1 MNRSTYLAALLSGP
15 ILLGACAKS
24 TLAPVVHR
32 AEVEIPK
39 AIVTQRDRAE
49 REALAAP
56 GQDGYHTV
64 ASGDTLSLIAWRYQ
78 LDYKPLARW
87 NNIGPPYTIYPGQ
100 RIRLQPVAGQ
110 AGGKTKP
117 APAQK
122 TAPGAR
128 SLAAA
133 KKPPAARKKPAAKPK
148 ARPAQ
153 AGGRIA
159 WSWPVSGTLVALDS
173 PIARQGL
180 NISGQPRQPI
190 KTAAAGEVVYSGS
203 GLRGY
208 GKLII
213 IKHSEAYLSAYAHN
227 SKLLVNEGDQVRP
240 GQTISR
246 MGQDATG
253 RYLLHF
259 EIRRHGKPVDP
270 RKYLPAKR
278 AGFQL
283 PIHYVWRQ

>member
-1 MNRSTYLAALLSGP
+1 MNRNIYLAALLSGP

-32 AEVEIPK
+32 VEVKIPK
-39 AIVTQRDRAE
+39 AIVTQRDRSE
-49 REALAAP
+49 REYRATP
-56 GQDGYHTV
+56 GQDGYHIV

-87 NNIGPPYTIYPGQ
+87 NNIDPPYTIYPGQ
-100 RIRLQPVAGQ
+100 RIRLRSAADQ
-110 AGGKTKP
+110 AGGKAKP

-122 TAPGAR
+122 TAPAAR
-128 SLAAA
+128 AVAAA

-148 ARPAQ
+148 ARPAR

-159 WSWPVSGTLVALDS
+159 WSWPASGKLIALDS

-227 SKLLVNEGDQVRP
+227 SKLLVNEGDKVRP

-270 RKYLPAKR
+270 RQYLPAKR
-278 AGFQL
+278 AGFAL

>member
-1 MNRSTYLAALLSGP
+1 MRRDTYLAALVIGP

-32 AEVEIPK
+32 DEVKIPR

-64 ASGDTLSLIAWRYQ
+64 VSGDTLSLIAWRYQ

-87 NNIGPPYTIYPGQ
+87 NNINPPYTIYPGP
-100 RIRLQPVAGQ
+100 RIRLRPAAGK
-110 AGGKTKP
+110 AKP

-122 TAPGAR
+122 TAPAAR
-128 SLAAA
+128 SVAAA
-133 KKPPAARKKPAAKPK
+133 KKPPAARKKPAAKPR

-159 WSWPVSGTLVALDS
+159 WSWPASGQLIALDS

-180 NISGQPRQPI
+180 SISGQPRQPI

-227 SKLLVNEGDQVRP
+227 SRLLVNEGDKVRP

-278 AGFQL
+278 AGFAL

>member
-1 MNRSTYLAALLSGP
+1 MNRNPYLAALVIGP

-32 AEVEIPK
+32 AEVKIPK
-39 AIVTQRDRAE
+39 AVVTQRDRAE
-49 REALAAP
+49 SEAPAAP
-56 GQDGYHTV
+56 GQDGYHIV

-87 NNIGPPYTIYPGQ
+87 NNINPPYTIYPGQ
-100 RIRLQPVAGQ
+100 RIRLRPVAGQ
-110 AGGKTKP
+110 TGGKAKP
-117 APAQK
+117 ALAQK
-122 TAPGAR
+122 TAP
-128 SLAAA
+128 AA
-133 KKPPAARKKPAAKPK
+133 KKPSAARKKPAAKPK

-159 WSWPVSGTLVALDS
+159 WSWPASGKLIALDS

-180 NISGQPRQPI
+180 SISGQPEQPI
-190 KTAAAGEVVYSGS
+190 KTAAAGEVIYSGS
-203 GLRGY
+203 RLLGY

-213 IKHSEAYLSAYAHN
+213 IKHSEVYLSAYAHN
-227 SKLLVNEGDQVRP
+227 SKLLVNEGDKVRP

-270 RKYLPAKR
+270 RKYLPEKR
-278 AGFQL
+278 AGFAL

>member
-1 MNRSTYLAALLSGP
+1 MRRDTYLAALVIGP

-24 TLAPVVHR
+24 TLAPLVHR
-32 AEVEIPK
+32 DEVKIPRPV
-39 AIVTQRDRAE
+39 VTQRDRAA
-49 REALAAP
+49 REAPAAP

-87 NNIGPPYTIYPGQ
+87 NSIGPPYTIYPGQ
-100 RIRLQPVAGQ
+100 RIRLGPAAGQ
-110 AGGKTKP
+110 TGGGAEP
-117 APAQK
+117 ALAQK
-122 TAPGAR
+122 TAP
-128 SLAAA
+128 AA

-159 WSWPVSGTLVALDS
+159 WSWPASGRLLALDS

-180 NISGQPRQPI
+180 SISGQPEQPI
-190 KTAAAGEVVYSGS
+190 KTAAAGEVIYSGS
-203 GLRGY
+203 RLLGY

-213 IKHSEAYLSAYAHN
+213 IKHSEVYLSAYAHN
-227 SKLLVNEGDQVRP
+227 SKLLVNEGDKVGP

-270 RKYLPAKR
+270 RKYLPEKR
-278 AGFQL
+278 AGFAL

>member
-1 MNRSTYLAALLSGP
+1 MRRHTYLAALVIGP

-24 TLAPVVHR
+24 TLAPLVHR
-32 AEVEIPK
+32 DEVKIPRPV
-39 AIVTQRDRAE
+39 VTQRDRAA
-49 REALAAP
+49 REAPAAP

-87 NNIGPPYTIYPGQ
+87 NSIGPPYTIYPGQ
-100 RIRLQPVAGQ
+100 RIRLGPAAGQ
-110 AGGKTKP
+110 TGGGAQP
-117 APAQK
+117 ALAQK
-122 TAPGAR
+122 TAP
-128 SLAAA
+128 AA

-159 WSWPVSGTLVALDS
+159 WSWPASGRLLALDS

-180 NISGQPRQPI
+180 SISGQPEQPI
-190 KTAAAGEVVYSGS
+190 KTAAAGEVIYSGS
-203 GLRGY
+203 RLLGY

-213 IKHSEAYLSAYAHN
+213 IKHSEVYLSAYAHN
-227 SKLLVNEGDQVRP
+227 SKLLVNEGDKVGP

-270 RKYLPAKR
+270 RKYLPEKR
-278 AGFQL
+278 AGFAL

>member
-1 MNRSTYLAALLSGP
+1 MRRDTYLAALVIGP

-24 TLAPVVHR
+24 TLAPLVHR
-32 AEVEIPK
+32 DEVKIPRPV
-39 AIVTQRDRAE
+39 VTQRDRAA
-49 REALAAP
+49 REAPAAP

-87 NNIGPPYTIYPGQ
+87 NSIGPPYTIYPGQ
-100 RIRLQPVAGQ
+100 RIRLGPAAGQ
-110 AGGKTKP
+110 TGGGAEP
-117 APAQK
+117 ALAQK
-122 TAPGAR
+122 TAP
-128 SLAAA
+128 AA

-159 WSWPVSGTLVALDS
+159 WSWPASGRLLALDS

-180 NISGQPRQPI
+180 SISGQPEQPI
-190 KTAAAGEVVYSGS
+190 KTAAAGEVIYSGS
-203 GLRGY
+203 RLLGY

-213 IKHSEAYLSAYAHN
+213 IKHSEVYLSAYAHN
-227 SKLLVNEGDQVRP
+227 SKLLVNEGDKVRP

-270 RKYLPAKR
+270 RKYLPEKR
-278 AGFQL
+278 AGFAL

>member
-1 MNRSTYLAALLSGP
+1 MNRDTYLAALVIGP

-24 TLAPVVHR
+24 TLAPVVQR
-32 AEVEIPK
+32 AEVKIPK

-49 REALAAP
+49 REYRAAP
-56 GQDGYHTV
+56 GQDGYHIV

-87 NNIGPPYTIYPGQ
+87 NNINPPYTIYPGQ
-100 RIRLQPVAGQ
+100 RIRLQPAAGQ
-110 AGGKTKP
+110 TGGKAKP

-122 TAPGAR
+122 TAPATR
-128 SLAAA
+128 AVAAA
-133 KKPPAARKKPAAKPK
+133 KKPAAKPK

-159 WSWPVSGTLVALDS
+159 WSWPVSGQLIALDS

-180 NISGQPRQPI
+180 NISGQPQQPI

-227 SKLLVNEGDQVRP
+227 SKLLVNEGDKVRP

-270 RKYLPAKR
+270 RQYLPANR
-278 AGFQL
+278 AGFAL

>member
-1 MNRSTYLAALLSGP
+1 MNRSTYLAAILFGP

-24 TLAPVVHR
+24 TLSPVVHR
-32 AEVEIPK
+32 AEVKIPR
-39 AIVTQRDRAE
+39 AVVTQRDRSE
-49 REALAAP
+49 RESLATP

-87 NNIGPPYTIYPGQ
+87 NNIDPPYTIYPGQ
-100 RIRLQPVAGQ
+100 RIRLRPAAGQ
-110 AGGKTKP
+110 TGGKAKP

-122 TAPGAR
+122 TAPAAR
-128 SLAAA
+128 SVAAA
-133 KKPPAARKKPAAKPK
+133 KKPPAARKKPAAQPK

-159 WSWPVSGTLVALDS
+159 WAWPASGRLIALDS

-180 NISGQPRQPI
+180 SISGQPRQPI

-213 IKHSEAYLSAYAHN
+213 IKHSEVYLSAYAHN
-227 SKLLVNEGDQVRP
+227 SKLLVNEGDKVRP

-278 AGFQL
+278 AGLAL

>member
-1 MNRSTYLAALLSGP
+1 MRRHTYLAALVIGP

-24 TLAPVVHR
+24 TLAPLVHR
-32 AEVEIPK
+32 DEVKIPRPV
-39 AIVTQRDRAE
+39 VTQRDRAA
-49 REALAAP
+49 REAPAAP

-110 AGGKTKP
+110 TGGGAQP
-117 APAQK
+117 ALAQK
-122 TAPGAR
+122 TAP
-128 SLAAA
+128 AA
-133 KKPPAARKKPAAKPK
+133 KKPPAARKKPPAKPK

-159 WSWPVSGTLVALDS
+159 WSWPASGRLLALDS

-180 NISGQPRQPI
+180 SISGQPEQPI
-190 KTAAAGEVVYSGS
+190 KTAAAGEVIYSGS
-203 GLRGY
+203 RLLGY

-213 IKHSEAYLSAYAHN
+213 IKHSEVYLSAYAHN
-227 SKLLVNEGDQVRP
+227 SKLLVNEGDKVGP

-270 RKYLPAKR
+270 RKYLPEKR
-278 AGFQL
+278 ARLRG

>member
-1 MNRSTYLAALLSGP
+1 MRRHTYLAALVIGP

-24 TLAPVVHR
+24 TLAPLVHR
-32 AEVEIPK
+32 DEVKIPRPV
-39 AIVTQRDRAE
+39 VTQRDRAA
-49 REALAAP
+49 REAPAAP

-87 NNIGPPYTIYPGQ
+87 NSIGPPYTIYPGQ
-100 RIRLQPVAGQ
+100 RIRLGPAAGQ
-110 AGGKTKP
+110 TGGGAEP
-117 APAQK
+117 ALAQK
-122 TAPGAR
+122 TAP
-128 SLAAA
+128 AA

-159 WSWPVSGTLVALDS
+159 WSWPASGRLLALDS

-180 NISGQPRQPI
+180 SISGQPEQPI
-190 KTAAAGEVVYSGS
+190 KTAAAGEVIYSGS
-203 GLRGY
+203 RLLGY

-213 IKHSEAYLSAYAHN
+213 IKHSEVYLSAYAHN
-227 SKLLVNEGDQVRP
+227 SKLLVNEGDKVGP

-270 RKYLPAKR
+270 RKYLPEKR
-278 AGFQL
+278 AGFTL

>member
-1 MNRSTYLAALLSGP
+1 MNRNLYLAALLVVP

-24 TLAPVVHR
+24 TLSPVVHR
-32 AEVEIPK
+32 AEVKIPK
-39 AIVTQRDRAE
+39 AIVTQRDRAK

-87 NNIGPPYTIYPGQ
+87 NNINPPYTIYPGQ
-100 RIRLQPVAGQ
+100 RIRLRPVAGQ
-110 AGGKTKP
+110 AGGGAKP

-122 TAPGAR
+122 TAPATR
-128 SLAAA
+128 SVAAA
-133 KKPPAARKKPAAKPK
+133 KKPPAARQKPAAKPK
-148 ARPAQ
+148 ARPAE

-159 WSWPVSGTLVALDS
+159 WSWPASGQLIALDS

-227 SKLLVNEGDQVRP
+227 SALLVNEGDQVRP

-246 MGQDATG
+246 MGQDSTG

-278 AGFQL
+278 AGFAL

>member
-1 MNRSTYLAALLSGP
+1 MKRNIYLAALLSGP

-24 TLAPVVHR
+24 TLAPVVQR
-32 AEVEIPK
+32 DEVKIPK
-39 AIVTQRDRAE
+39 AIVTQRDRAA

-87 NNIGPPYTIYPGQ
+87 NNINPPYTIYPGQ
-100 RIRLQPVAGQ
+100 RIRLRPVAGQ
-110 AGGKTKP
+110 AGGK
-117 APAQK
+117 
-122 TAPGAR
+122 
-128 SLAAA
+128 A
-133 KKPPAARKKPAAKPK
+133 KAARKKPAAKPK
-148 ARPAQ
+148 ARPAE
-153 AGGRIA
+153 AGARIA
-159 WSWPVSGTLVALDS
+159 WSWPASGQLIALDS

-180 NISGQPRQPI
+180 NISGQPQQPI

-227 SKLLVNEGDQVRP
+227 SKLLVNEGDKVRP

-278 AGFQL
+278 AGFAL